1 MAIITINSGGA
12 NLGQSGI
19 AIVNLDSQDLNI
31 QVPFTTIPFDFN
43 PQNPPAGTQFVGGA
57 SIGPNTL
64 GPNEIYGTWTLQFD
78 NGCEHGFTVQG
89 TDANCDNV
97 NFTITSPGLI
107 GYEGQPVTDYV
118 TVALPFTI
126 SNTENDVFVLGTT
139 SYDITT
145 VVPSGEGYS
154 NAGETIDC
162 PVVFND
168 VLELVDCE
176 LFKDLVIPNG
186 ITGQLITQ
194 VTGWPAGWE
203 NATWTLDQ
211 TNYGDG
217 SIGHTITITLPTG
230 YYAIDGEGNIT
241 TVSIDCDVISDG
253 SPEFDCA
260 NANIVVLDGIV
271 GNNVDFTS
279 EPGITVSIDQTTA
292 TYVGGTSNYIFDVT
306 IPGGYYDAG
315 TVVQCTVEGIGQI
328 RLECEDYA
336 LSLADGTP
344 GGAISLN
351 PSGPHIIYAG
361 NGTITQVEHT
371 ASGTINQYVVGT
383 NQQYIVSITVPEQ
396 SPDGIPYSNVGVTM
410 TCPVQATAC
419 EDDISFT
426 INDNQAQP

>member
-126 SNTENDVFVLGTT
+126 SNTENDVFVLDTT
-139 SYDITT
+139 SYNITT

-154 NAGETIDC
+154 NAGETIEC
-162 PVVFND
+162 PVEFNS
-168 VLELVDCE
+168 VLELVDCDI
-176 LFKDLVIPNG
+176 FKDLVIPNG
-186 ITGQLITQ
+186 ITGQPITE
-194 VTGWPAGWE
+194 VTNWPAGWE
-203 NATWTLDQ
+203 NAEWALNQ
-211 TNYGDG
+211 TDYGDG
-217 SIGHTITITLPTG
+217 SIGHTITITLPAG
-230 YYAIDGEGNIT
+230 YFAIDGEGNIT
-241 TVSIDCDVISDG
+241 TVSIDCTVTSNG
-253 SPEFDCA
+253 SPEFACA
-260 NANIVVLDGIV
+260 DANIVVLDGIV
-271 GNNVDFTS
+271 GAPVEFNSAT
-279 EPGITVSIDQTTA
+279 GITVNIDQTTA
-292 TYVGGTSNYIFDVT
+292 SYVGGTSNYLFNVT
-306 IPGGYYDAG
+306 IPAGYYDAG
-315 TVVQCTVEGIGQI
+315 TQVQCTVEGIGQI
-328 RLECEDYA
+328 TLDCDDYA
-336 LSLADGTP
+336 LSLADGIP
-344 GGAISLN
+344 GDAISLN
-351 PSGPHIIYAG
+351 SNGPDITYAG

-371 ASGTINQYVVGT
+371 GSGTINQYVVGT
-383 NQQYIVSITVPEQ
+383 DQEYMITIDVPQQ
-396 SPDGIPYSNVGVTM
+396 SPDGIPYSNYPGIIRCEVT
-410 TCPVQATAC
+410 ATAC
-419 EDDISFT
+419 QDDITFT